1 MTKALLTPM
10 DLSKATSLGKNKF
23 RKQILPLGS
32 INYKGRK
39 INFDRRFLSDLVR
52 SFKNRAYDQV
62 PFVLADGRN
71 RHNEDPR
78 NFRGSVRDLVLTDDG
93 LDAVLELSNDGAKL
107 ISDNPELGVSA
118 RIIEMLEKS
127 DGRSFPRAIRHV
139 LATMDPRVT
148 GMRPWQP
155 VDLSDDGDIEV
166 VDLTAES
173 YERKRNM
180 PKSKLSLGTID
191 PKTKT
196 ATIDLSA
203 LSDDEFEALVDLGNE
218 ENVEIDPATG
228 KPVKKVPVDTVN
240 PDEEVDP
247 DEIEDPDAEEEDP
260 EAEESVVPSTGEQ
273 PPATAPASAV
283 KKRKTT
289 VEEEAVDQGA
299 VVASLSNEWAAFRK
313 EQRGNEWKKRKV
325 TLAKAGVPP
334 FLLDLAEPVML
345 AEPQSID
352 LSSGDSVDAKDTIE
366 KMLEGFTG
374 VVDLTAEM
382 GHSIDL
388 SDLGDKNDPD
398 KALLDEWSAVYGS

>member
-1 MTKALLTPM
+1 MTHALLTPM
-10 DLSKATSLGKNKF
+10 DLSTATAIGKNRF

-32 INYKGRK
+32 INYKGRT
-39 INFDRRFLSDLVR
+39 INFDRRFLSDLVK

-78 NFRGSVRDLVLTDDG
+78 NFRGSVRDLVLTEDG

-173 YERKRNM
+173 YERKQNM
-180 PKSKLSLGTID
+180 PKSKLKLGTID
-191 PKTKT
+191 PKAKT
-196 ATIDLSA
+196 ATIDLSG
-203 LSDDEFEALVDLGNE
+203 LTDDEFEALVDLGE
-218 ENVEIDPATG
+218 EDVEIDPVTK
-228 KPVKKVPVDTVN
+228 KPVKKTPVDT
-240 PDEEVDP
+240 DEEVDP
-247 DEIEDPDAEEEDP
+247 DEIEDPDAEEVDP
-260 EAEESVVPSTGEQ
+260 EAEDAVVPSTGEV

-299 VVASLSNEWAAFRK
+299 VVASLSNEFAEFRK
-313 EQRGNEWKKRKV
+313 ERRSNEWKVRKE

-345 AEPQSID
+345 AEPQTID
-352 LSSGDSVDAKDTIE
+352 LSNGESADAKATID
-366 KMLEGFTG
+366 KMLDGFSG

-388 SDLGDKNDPD
+388 SDLGQKDDPD
-398 KALLDEWSAVYGS
+398 EALLKEWADTYGS